1 MESVVEKLN
10 NGEVKRSYENIGTIK
25 VLNREEYTF
34 NNSTDHIIKQYD
46 RGKLEY
52 IQEKMGNL
60 IKEDKFENG
69 ELIRNITVNSYYENG
84 EFHIKGKE
92 TEYLRE
98 NIMSITEIKD
108 NVLDGEKI
116 EYTKSGDIF
125 SKKEYKDGFLK
136 DDSKN
141 KFEDDF
147 LVEYQDHKFKSNI
160 RYDFLE
166 GKFEDYYDNGK
177 LKATGEYHKGEKN
190 GVFSEYSEKGELI
203 KSQLFS
209 KGEVIK
215 DMLKVAPEKKVEA
228 SKPKE
233 VQKERATRSRGRS
246 KGQER

>member
-1 MESVVEKLN
+1 MEIIVEKLN
-10 NGEVKRSYENIGTIK
+10 NGEMKRSYEIMGAIK

-52 IQEKMGNL
+52 IQEKKGNQ

-98 NIMSITEIKD
+98 NIMSIAEIKD
-108 NVLDGEKI
+108 NVLDGIKI

-141 KFEDDF
+141 EFEDDF
-147 LVEYQDHKFKSNI
+147 LIEYQDHKFKSNI

-215 DMLKVAPEKKVEA
+215 DMLKKTPEKKVEI

-233 VQKERATRSRGRS
+233 NQKEKATRSRGRS

>member
-1 MESVVEKLN
+1 MEIIVEKLN
-10 NGEVKRSYENIGTIK
+10 NGEMKRSYEIMGAIK

-52 IQEKMGNL
+52 IQEKKGNQ

-92 TEYLRE
+92 
-98 NIMSITEIKD
+98 
-108 NVLDGEKI
+108 I

-166 GKFEDYYDNGK
+166 GKFEDYYENGK

-215 DMLKVAPEKKVEA
+215 DMLKKTPEKKVEI

-233 VQKERATRSRGRS
+233 VQKERATRSRGRA

>member
-92 TEYLRE
+92 IEYLRE
-98 NIMSITEIKD
+98 HIMSIAEIKD
-108 NVLDGEKI
+108 NVLDGVKI

-203 KSQLFS
+203 KNQLFS

-233 VQKERATRSRGRS
+233 VQKERATRNRGRS